1 MDYDICI
8 IGGGVNGTAIA
19 RDAAGRGLSV
29 LLVEAQDLASATS
42 SASTKLIHGGLRY
55 LEHYEF
61 KLVRESLAERDIMLK
76 SAPHIIWPMR
86 FILPHD
92 THLRPYR
99 LIQLGLKLY
108 DFLAGKLFTDKN
120 SVLKKSDA
128 VDFATDKIGDP
139 LKDNYE
145 RGFSYADCWVQ
156 DSRLTVLNAV
166 DAFERGA
173 VIMPRTAC
181 VLLEPSHDKDG
192 WDVTLQ
198 NVANGDQFQ
207 VKVGQVVN
215 AAGPWVRDILDN
227 SKLTTDTPAQADSTP
242 NVRLVKGSHII
253 VSKIYEGDQ
262 SYLLQQKDGRIVF
275 AIPYEGKYTLVGTT
289 DKPYVGDAANV
300 VIDDDE
306 VEYLCDAIN
315 QSFKAQI
322 TPQDVL
328 SSYSGVRSLLDDGNK
343 NASKVTRDYKL
354 FLDKKHG
361 LAILSVF
368 GGKIT
373 TARKLG
379 EDVVNR
385 LSTFYPDRKLKSW
398 TENLP
403 LPGGDIPEGDFD
415 KFLEQQI
422 EKYKFLPPELA
433 YRYARAYGTR
443 MKGILGSA
451 KSLNDLGEHYGDDVY
466 EAEILYLIRYEFATT
481 VEDII
486 WRRSKMG
493 LHILPE
499 TKDNIERSFA
509 KIIPM
514 IAEEEGNYAHFARH

>member
-1 MDYDICI
+1 MDYDVCI

-61 KLVRESLAERDIMLK
+61 KLVRESLLERDIMLK
-76 SAPHIIWPMR
+76 SAPHIIWPMQ
-86 FILPHD
+86 FVLPHD
-92 THLRPYR
+92 RHLRPYR

-108 DFLAGKLFTDKN
+108 DFLGGKLFTDKH

-139 LKDNYE
+139 LIDEYE

-173 VIMPRTAC
+173 AIMPRTAC
-181 VLLEPSHDKDG
+181 VFLEPSHEKDG

-198 NVANGDQFQ
+198 DVATGDQFQ
-207 VKVGQVVN
+207 IKAGQVVN
-215 AAGPWVRDILDN
+215 AAGPWVRDLLDN
-227 SKLTTDTPAQADSTP
+227 SKLTRDTDKQQDTTP

-253 VSKIYEGDQ
+253 VSKLYEGEQ
-262 SYLLQQKDGRIVF
+262 SYILQQPDGRIVF

-289 DKPYVGDAANV
+289 DKAYEGDAANV
-300 VIDDDE
+300 MIDDDE
-306 VEYLCDAIN
+306 VDYLCEAIN
-315 QSFKAQI
+315 RSFKAKISAQN
-322 TPQDVL
+322 VM

-354 FLDKKHG
+354 FLDKKYG
-361 LAILSVF
+361 PAILSVF

-373 TARKLG
+373 TARKLA

-385 LSTFYPDRKLKSW
+385 LSTFYPDQKLKSW

-403 LPGGDIPEGDFD
+403 LPGGDIAQGDFEA
-415 KFLEQQI
+415 FVQAQLS
-422 EKYKFLPPELA
+422 KYKFLPEALA
-433 YRYARAYGTR
+433 HRYARAYGTR

-451 KSLNDLGEHYGDDVY
+451 KSLSDLGEHYGDDVY
-466 EAEILYLIRYEFATT
+466 EAEILYMVRYEFATNI
-481 VEDII
+481 EDII

-493 LHILPE
+493 LHIAPQ
-499 TKDNIERSFA
+499 TKEHIERSLA
-509 KIIPM
+509 KMIPM
-514 IAEEEGNYAHFARH
+514 IAQEEGNYAHFARH